1 MGVRASGDARRD
13 RIDRVIPLSPLCVLE
28 TLVPSVSFRVLP
40 RPSEATPISVN
51 RRPSEANTSRAPAR
65 ASSTLRP
72 MSDPALIPYDV
83 FAKLDLRVATV
94 LSAEPH
100 PNADKL
106 LKVRLDDGT
115 PQGRQVCAGIRA
127 WYDPQSLV
135 GKQVVIVAN
144 LEPRKL
150 RGEISEGMI
159 LAASDLR
166 EIAAPDPAAP
176 ATVPAGTPAAAPAGP
191 DERDVVVLTVQRPVK
206 PGSKVS

>member
-1 MGVRASGDARRD
+1 MT
-13 RIDRVIPLSPLCVLE
+13 
-28 TLVPSVSFRVLP
+28 TLPNP
-40 RPSEATPISVN
+40 AGTAATTPAAGATGS
-51 RRPSEANTSRAPAR
+51 APAT
-65 ASSTLRP
+65 AGAA
-72 MSDPALIPYDV
+72 PAIPYDV

-127 WYDPQSLV
+127 WYDPASLV

-144 LEPRKL
+144 LEPRML

-159 LAASDLR
+159 LAASDLHPGQGGQ
-166 EIAAPDPAAP
+166 A
-176 ATVPAGTPAAAPAGP
+176 
-191 DERDVVVLTVQRPVK
+191 DERDVVVVTVQRPVK
-206 PGSKVS
+206 PGSKVT